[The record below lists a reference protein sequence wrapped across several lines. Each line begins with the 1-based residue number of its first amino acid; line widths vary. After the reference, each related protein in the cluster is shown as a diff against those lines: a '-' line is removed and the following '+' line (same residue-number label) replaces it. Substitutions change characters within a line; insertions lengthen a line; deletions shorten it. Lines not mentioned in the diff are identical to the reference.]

1 MNFQKRYVFAL
12 GLTALL
18 SAAMPVGAQ
27 QPAEFAKALPNEI
40 SDWAKAVQTAN
51 VTLD

>member
-18 SAAMPVGAQ
+18 SASMPVGAQ
-27 QPAEFAKALPNEI
+27 QP
-40 SDWAKAVQTAN
+40 KAVQTAI